1 MFAKLYNFFTRK
13 KRHSPKGEVEMKS
26 FSKKRVYKSVSPK
39 SISPRI
45 GSVGSIGSVK
55 SVGSVG
61 SVKIVKSVGSNTK
74 KMYRSRVKNSPC
86 RGHPKPK
93 CLNKS
98 KCIFTK
104 GELRK
109 YCRKKHNSRR

>member
-13 KRHSPKGEVEMKS
+13 KRHSPKGEVEMKP
-26 FSKKRVYKSVSPK
+26 FSQKRVYKSISPN
-39 SISPRI
+39 SLSPRI
-45 GSVGSIGSVK
+45 GSVKSVK
-55 SVGSVG
+55 SV
-61 SVKIVKSVGSNTK
+61 KSNTK

-86 RGHPKPK
+86 RGHSKPN